1 MLVRKKY
8 MLVRNSQDSQMSMNN
23 LCSTMQTEEGK
34 CMLYSYNSTE
44 QTEAAIKEG
53 KCMLYSHNSTVFCS
67 NLRAGI

>member
-44 QTEAAIKEG
+44 QTEAA
-53 KCMLYSHNSTVFCS
+53 N
-67 NLRAGI
+67 